1 VFVLVNVTKL
11 VYWTSAISEKSF
23 SPFEKFLFIAIKFFN
38 SFVMSKNNKN
48 SSPLVYS
55 TNPEAIQSE
64 PLDDIETLPNAE
76 QPLRVILETKH
87 RAGKTV
93 TIIYGFVGKLS
104 DMESVG
110 KLLKNHC
117 GTGGS
122 VKDGEIIIQGDHR
135 QKVFQ
140 YLKQKGYNK
149 VKL

>member
-1 VFVLVNVTKL
+1 
-11 VYWTSAISEKSF
+11 
-23 SPFEKFLFIAIKFFN
+23 
-38 SFVMSKNNKN
+38 MSKKNKSQ

-55 TNPEAIQSE
+55 TDPNYLPPSDEEI
-64 PLDDIETLPNAE
+64 IETLYPAN

-93 TIIYGFVGKLS
+93 TIVYGFVGKEE
-104 DMESVG
+104 DMNALG

-140 YLKQKGYNK
+140 FLKQKGYLET
-149 VKL
+149 KL

>member
-1 VFVLVNVTKL
+1 M
-11 VYWTSAISEKSF
+11 A
-23 SPFEKFLFIAIKFFN
+23 
-38 SFVMSKNNKN
+38 KNNKQQN
-48 SSPLVYS
+48 TPFVYS
-55 TNPEAIQSE
+55 TDPNYKPVQEEEVVI
-64 PLDDIETLPNAE
+64 TLAAAD

-93 TIIYGFVGKLS
+93 TIVYGFEGKEE
-104 DMESVG
+104 DMNALG
-110 KLLKNHC
+110 KALKNHC

-149 VKL
+149 AKL